1 MIIWKRRDMEFE
13 LPGRIGLTGEY
24 KLVKWKNGHVVQE
37 TPWFDNLILDAGLN
51 RWGTGNIIDRTCIGT
66 GTAAPATSQTSLQ
79 SFSASSTN
87 ITGITTSVTNSGAS
101 LYYNELVRGNRF
113 NVGTLNGTYTEVGVG
128 WGDTTLFSRA
138 LIVDGSG
145 NPTSITVLSDEVLD
159 VYYRFR
165 KYPPVTDVTGSRV
178 ISGVTYNYILRALSV
193 TNTSTTWTFGTSA
206 VITNS
211 ANFDTVARRTYSG
224 DIGLITGT
232 PSGSSD
238 QNGSFVD
245 AAYLNNSLK
254 RETTSTYG
262 LTASN
267 FVGGT
272 RCASVGYTLYA
283 GFQCQFDPVI
293 PKDNTK
299 TLTLNWSVTWGRR
312 P

>member
-1 MIIWKRRDMEFE
+1 
-13 LPGRIGLTGEY
+13 
-24 KLVKWKNGHVVQE
+24 VQE

-66 GTAAPATSQTSLQ
+66 GTVAPATTQTSLQ

-87 ITGITTSVTNSGAS
+87 TTGITSSVANSGAS

-113 NVGTLNGTYTEVGVG
+113 NAGTLNGTYTEVGVG

-165 KYPPVTDVTGSRV
+165 KYPPLTDVTGSRV
-178 ISGVTYNYILRALSV
+178 ISGVSYDYTFRAAAVTSSSTSQGWGLTIDNSV
-193 TNTSTTWTFGTSA
+193 FFVGGFGQGL
-206 VITNS
+206 V
-211 ANFDTVARRTYSG
+211 YSG
-224 DIGLITGT
+224 TISSITGT
-232 PSGSSD
+232 PSGTAA
-238 QNGSFVD
+238 QNSGVSTST
-245 AAYLNNSLK
+245 YSNNSL
-254 RETTSTYG
+254 TVQGSYSYN
-262 LTASN
+262 LTAGN
-267 FVGGT
+267 VGGI
-272 RCASVGYTLYA
+272 RSASCSTNLGA
-283 GFQCQFDPVI
+283 AFQCEFDPVI

>member
-1 MIIWKRRDMEFE
+1 

-37 TPWFDNLILDAGLN
+37 TPWFDNLILDSGLN

-66 GTAAPATSQTSLQ
+66 GTVAPATSQTSLQ

-87 ITGITTSVTNSGAS
+87 TTGITTSITNSGAS

-113 NVGTLNGTYTEVGVG
+113 AAGTLNGTYTEVGVG
-128 WGDTTLFSRA
+128 WGNTTLFSRA

-165 KYPPVTDVTGSRV
+165 KYPPITDVTGSRT
-178 ISGVTYNYILRALSV
+178 ISGVSYGYTFRALQVTDIGGSAFWGFGLTAAVGAATRISEASSITV
-193 TNTSTTWTFGTSA
+193 TNGTIGAITSSPSG
-206 VITNS
+206 
-211 ANFDTVARRTYSG
+211 TVASG
-224 DIGLITGT
+224 DSLVA
-232 PSGSSD
+232 S
-238 QNGSFVD
+238 
-245 AAYLNNSLK
+245 AYSNNSYTRNL
-254 RETTSTYG
+254 TATYG
-262 LTASN
+262 LTAGNLSGGITTARFVSN
-267 FVGGT
+267 ME
-272 RCASVGYTLYA
+272 AA
-283 GFQCQFDPVI
+283 FQCEFGTAI

>member
-1 MIIWKRRDMEFE
+1 MIIWKKRDMEFE

-51 RWGTGNIIDRTCIGT
+51 RWGTGAIIDRTVIGT
-66 GTAAPATSQTSLQ
+66 GTAAPDASQTSLQ

-87 ITGITTSVTNSGAS
+87 TTGITTSVTNSGAS

-113 NVGTLNGTYTEVGVG
+113 AAGTLNGTYTEVGVG

-165 KYPPVTDVTGSRV
+165 KYPPLTDVTGSRV
-178 ISGVTYNYILRALSV
+178 ISGVSYSYTLRASLV
-193 TNTSTTWTFGTSA
+193 TSSSTSQGWGVNTGAGVFFVGGFGQGL
-206 VITNS
+206 V
-211 ANFDTVARRTYSG
+211 FSG
-224 DIGLITGT
+224 AIGAITGS
-232 PSGSSD
+232 PSGS
-238 QNGSFVD
+238 
-245 AAYLNNSLK
+245 AAQSSSVSTGTYSNNSL
-254 RETTSTYG
+254 
-262 LTASN
+262 TATGSYVYN
-267 FVGGT
+267 LPEGNVGSIRSAVANTNLG
-272 RCASVGYTLYA
+272 AS
-283 GFQCQFDPVI
+283 FQCEFDPVI